1 MRLISRSLALAAA
14 TVLLAVPAA
23 AQTTTV
29 RGRVVDAETSQPLA
43 GATVR
48 IGSDQPLTTTEQDGT
63 FTLRNVPQGTQF
75 ISARVLGYLPMGRV
89 VEFTGSAA
97 DGVVFALR
105 SNPVQ
110 LAAIVATANRFER
123 RAQTYTGQ
131 MQVLGLRDLAAT
143 AASDMQTFL
152 RDRMGLQVFT
162 CYSALGNVA
171 GHIHTPISSA
181 VSQIADGSSRVR
193 ECVYS
198 HRRAVYVEVY
208 VDEVRRTQSYE
219 SLGAYSP
226 MDIARVE
233 VYEGG
238 QQIRIYTKFF
248 MEWAAQNNYK
258 PAPVFVTN
266 NSGAGQG

>member
-1 MRLISRSLALAAA
+1 MKLTRPLVMAAV
-14 TVLLAVPAA
+14 TLLLAVPAM
-23 AQTTTV
+23 AQNTTV
-29 RGRVVDAETSQPLA
+29 RGRVVDAETGQPLA

-48 IGSDQPLTTTEQDGT
+48 IGSDQPLTTTSEDGT
-63 FTLRNVPQGTQF
+63 FTLRNVPPGTQF
-75 ISARVLGYLPMGRV
+75 ISARTLGYVPLGRV
-89 VEFTGSAA
+89 LTFTATPTQGVE
-97 DGVVFALR
+97 FALR

-123 RAQTYTGQ
+123 RAQTYTGR
-131 MQVLGLRDLAAT
+131 MRVLGQRDLTAT

-162 CYSALGNVA
+162 CA
-171 GHIHTPISSA
+171 GPASGATERIHTPDPSA

-193 ECVYS
+193 QCVVS
-198 HRRAVYVEVY
+198 HGRPVFTEVFI
-208 VDEVRRTQSYE
+208 DEVRRTMSYE
-219 SLGAYSP
+219 ILAGYSP

-238 QQIRIYTKFF
+238 QQIRVYTRNF
-248 MEWAAQNNYK
+248 MEWAVQHNYK